1 MKTYVYGKTCTP
13 QFIAALSI
21 VAPKQ
26 KQLEC
31 PLVMNGK
38 TKQWHI
44 HATEYCLAIKR
55 NEDLIHAI
63 RDEI

>member
-1 MKTYVYGKTCTP
+1 MKTYGYRKTCTQ

-44 HATEYCLAIKR
+44 HVMEYYLAIKR
-55 NEDLIHAI
+55 NEDLIHAT